1 MNVLIYTGASEAV
14 PAEYRGAADEAFA
27 RRLEPVAKNYLTEA
41 RIIPDAAADVE
52 ISLTFRSA
60 EEIAALN
67 SEYRK
72 TEGPTDVLSFPMWEA
87 EDGSFLPPQDWEV
100 LPLGDIV
107 VCPEIVAKNAVEN
120 GKTFEQETALV
131 IFHGVLHLTGHDHDT
146 EAGKAEM
153 WRLQDA
159 MVTEFFDD
167 GPTRQIDDT
176 DARALMEAAHAARE
190 KAYAPY
196 SHFKVGAALLFGDGT
211 TISGCNVE
219 NASYGISLCAE
230 RNAMTTAITAGAG
243 KPLAV
248 AIAGERGRAC
258 PPCGACRQFLAEFN
272 IDMKIILEDGDNMKF
287 YKLSE
292 LLPACFS
299 HGSMEGE

>member
-107 VCPEIVAKNAVEN
+107 VCPEIVANNAVEN

-131 IFHGVLHLTGHDHDT
+131 IFHGVLHLTGCDHDT
-146 EAGKAEM
+146 EERKADM
-153 WRLQDA
+153 WSRQDA
-159 MVTEFFDD
+159 MVL
-167 GPTRQIDDT
+167 
-176 DARALMEAAHAARE
+176 A
-190 KAYAPY
+190 
-196 SHFKVGAALLFGDGT
+196 FK
-211 TISGCNVE
+211 SEE
-219 NASYGISLCAE
+219 N
-230 RNAMTTAITAGAG
+230 G
-243 KPLAV
+243 K
-248 AIAGERGRAC
+248 
-258 PPCGACRQFLAEFN
+258 
-272 IDMKIILEDGDNMKF
+272 
-287 YKLSE
+287 
-292 LLPACFS
+292 
-299 HGSMEGE
+299 